1 MTSTLIRNA
10 TMKRIFASLALV
22 LLLMSPGTAQTEGQF
37 EISASS
43 GLALPSSP
51 MTFSNYWKMQYG
63 GGIGIGYSLSSSM
76 ILQGF
81 VEYYRF
87 NIDQGEITN
96 AFNTSFLR
104 DVWILD
110 GVNASPSADPSSI
123 VTAGMNARFSTT
135 SFSGFLAP
143 YVLVGAGMMHF
154 TLSEIALPT
163 TSILTINGIDLAMTA
178 QRRVTGGTETA
189 AFIQCGAG
197 FDVNLTESIKPF
209 LEARYVLG
217 MTKGIG
223 TNYLP
228 LTAGVK
234 VVL

>member
-1 MTSTLIRNA
+1 
-10 TMKRIFASLALV
+10 MKHLFASLALIV
-22 LLLMSPGTAQTEGQF
+22 LLTSVGTAQMEGQF

-51 MTFSNYWKMQYG
+51 MTFSEYWNMQYG
-63 GGIGIGYSLSSSM
+63 GGIGVGYFLTSSTSLT
-76 ILQGF
+76 GF

-87 NIDQGEITN
+87 NIDQGAISN
-96 AFNTSFLR
+96 AFNTAFLR
-104 DVWILD
+104 EVWILD
-110 GVNASPSADPSSI
+110 GVGTTPSADPSSI
-123 VTAGMNARFSTT
+123 LTVGVNARFATT
-135 SFSGFLAP
+135 AFLGSIAP
-143 YVLVGAGMMHF
+143 YLVVGAGMMQF

-163 TSILTINGIDLAMTA
+163 TSILTVNGEDIAMTA
-178 QRRVTGGTETA
+178 ERRITGGTETA

-197 FDVNLTESIKPF
+197 FDINLTESIRPY

-228 LTAGVK
+228 LTAGVRMSF
-234 VVL
+234 